1 MNAPPLTF
9 ALAALLLTS
18 PALAAPSSRSAD
30 APVSATTLTATT
42 AASET
47 QTYASSRSVPSGTG
61 RLFAGGYVGLLASG
75 EVAPNFG
82 LQVAGPIR
90 LAGLPPKLHLEW
102 TGALDLWFS
111 SDSESIGGIEVS
123 ATQFSVGV
131 IPGARIVV
139 PIVPEVLLHGDL
151 GLGLAFT
158 HTSVD
163 SNIGGVDE
171 GNSDFGVVFR
181 LAAGA
186 IIPLSETV
194 RLDVSPLGLQAYAP
208 GGTAFSM
215 QVGLSFA
222 LQ

>member
-1 MNAPPLTF
+1 MNARPLTF
-9 ALAALLLTS
+9 VLAALLLSS
-18 PALAAPSSRSAD
+18 PALAAAPGRSAD

-47 QTYASSRSVPSGTG
+47 QAYASSGSAPSGTG
-61 RLFAGGYVGLLASG
+61 RLFAGAFVGLLASG

-102 TGALDLWFS
+102 TGALDFWFS
-111 SDSESIGGIEVS
+111 SESVGSGNFEVD

-151 GLGLAFT
+151 GVGFAFT
-158 HTSVD
+158 NTSVESNFGGGD
-163 SNIGGVDE
+163 S
-171 GNSDFGVVFR
+171 NSDFGVVFR

-215 QVGLSFA
+215 QVGISFA